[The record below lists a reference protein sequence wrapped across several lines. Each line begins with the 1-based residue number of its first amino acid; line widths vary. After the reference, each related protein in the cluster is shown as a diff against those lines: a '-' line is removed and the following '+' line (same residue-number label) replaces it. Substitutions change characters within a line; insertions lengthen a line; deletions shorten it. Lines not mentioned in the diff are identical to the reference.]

1 MADDRANVEITQLV
15 VEHHEAVYRY
25 AYRLTGSVA
34 DAEDL
39 TQEVFLVAQE
49 RLEQLRKPES
59 ARSWLFTILRNRFL
73 KAAQRP
79 QAVPATT
86 VGLNLDAL
94 PVEVEDVDAVD
105 GTRLQ
110 EALNQLPAEF
120 RVVVAMY
127 YFEDC
132 SYREIAEKLDVPM
145 GTVMSRLARAKAHL
159 RSRLAEAAQPLS

>member
-1 MADDRANVEITQLV
+1 MADDRADMDIAQLV
-15 VEHHEAVYRY
+15 ADHHQAVYRY

-39 TQEVFLVAQE
+39 TQEVFLLAQE
-49 RLEQLRKPES
+49 RLGQLRKPES
-59 ARSWLFTILRNRFL
+59 ARSWLYTILRNRFL

-94 PVEVEDVDAVD
+94 PVDMEDVEALE
-105 GTRLQ
+105 GERLQ

-120 RVVVAMY
+120 RVVVAMF
-127 YFEDC
+127 YFEDY
-132 SYREIAEKLDVPM
+132 SYCEIAEKLDVPI
-145 GTVMSRLARAKAHL
+145 GTVMSRLARAKGQL
-159 RSRLAEAAQPLS
+159 RSKLAETPQPLS